1 MGLKL
6 SPSNLE
12 LAFKTKPELQKY
24 ADRLRKL
31 DTDGNGELELQEGKY
46 IKRYPLKC
54 VLFRNKTTRNQP

>member
-6 SPSNLE
+6 SPSNME

-31 DTDGNGELELQEGKY
+31 DRDGDGELELEEGKP
-46 IKRYPLKC
+46 ILKFVMRSCPFLTILKRPEH
-54 VLFRNKTTRNQP
+54 